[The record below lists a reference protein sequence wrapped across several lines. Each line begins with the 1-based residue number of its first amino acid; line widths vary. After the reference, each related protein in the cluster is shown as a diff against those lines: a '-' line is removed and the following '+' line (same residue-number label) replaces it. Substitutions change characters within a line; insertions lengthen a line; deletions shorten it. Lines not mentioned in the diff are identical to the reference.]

1 MPLLTLEVENGQNAH
16 NSIDTQNGNIF
27 WLRYIFGLPFRNE
40 HGERIDESVIQKR
53 DNVDPNGEQLN
64 YFTNPE
70 DSTTS
75 ELRVAVSGSIILTAI
90 NRLNSF
96 KQTNANA
103 NVNFSQIVGEETIDN
118 RALNYDS
125 IIKAI
130 ELIWFNFKS
139 NRIYEDMQNDRV
151 NSILENQPNS
161 HHYVNT
167 AYDGYMQLYRGYIG
181 QQNNPLCYI
190 HPLLFPKTF
199 QLAFAHN
206 QVPKSSFETDIHEE
220 FYNIIITQQ
229 NLLYVQNQ
237 NTTLYIYRCPINFII
252 NEVRSIRDRLL
263 GDGSLRAPPAL

>member
-1 MPLLTLEVENGQNAH
+1 MPLIELKVENGENAH

-27 WLRYIFGLPFRNE
+27 WLRYFFGVPFRNE

-53 DNVDPNGEQLN
+53 DNVVPNGEQLN

-75 ELRVAVSGSIILTAI
+75 ELHVAVGGSTISAAI
-90 NRLNSF
+90 DELNTF
-96 KQTNANA
+96 KETNA

-118 RALNYDS
+118 RALNCAS

-161 HHYVNT
+161 HHYVNA

-181 QQNNPLCYI
+181 QQQNNPLCYI
-190 HPLLFPKTF
+190 HPLLFPRIF
-199 QLAFAHN
+199 LYAFAYN
-206 QVPKSSFETDIHEE
+206 QVPKSSFETDIHQE
-220 FYNIIITQQ
+220 FYNRIITQQ

-252 NEVRSIRDRLL
+252 DRVRSIRDDLI